1 MRSMEILVVGPVLAA
16 SILATLLAGKAMLWG
31 VVQVLERRG
40 RE

>member
-1 MRSMEILVVGPVLAA
+1 LGSMELLVVGPVLAA

-31 VVQVLERRG
+31 VVTVLERRG